1 MKEITLLIGHGSR
14 DADGN
19 LEFLDF
25 IEEIR
30 RQKPNEHFEAC
41 FLELTTPTIHDGFA
55 ACVQQDAQRIIV
67 IPVILLAASHVK
79 LEIPDFLEEARRQY
93 PHVDIVYGR
102 NIGLHAQM
110 IDLLEDRFYEQTNTF
125 VSADIRQTSIVLM
138 GRGSSDP
145 DANGDLYKIARLLW
159 ERTGALTVEV
169 CFTGI
174 TFPRLPEGIHRALLR
189 DTKRVVI
196 VPYFLFTGV
205 LIKRMQGILQ
215 EIQLE
220 NTNVP
225 MLMASYFGNQK
236 RLVDIVLD
244 RREEALHGH
253 SFMNCDLCKY
263 RKMPAYGEEEMR

>member
-1 MKEITLLIGHGSR
+1 MKEITLFIGHGSR

-19 LEFLDF
+19 QEFLDF

-30 RQKPNEHFEAC
+30 RQKPKEHFEAC
-41 FLELTTPTIHDGFA
+41 FLELTTPTIRDGFA
-55 ACVQQDAQRIIV
+55 ACVQQDVQRIIV

-79 LEIPDFLEEARRQY
+79 LEIPDFIDEARRQY
-93 PHVDIVYGR
+93 PHLEIVYGR
-102 NIGLHAQM
+102 NIGLHEQM
-110 IDLLEDRFYEQTNTF
+110 IDLLEDRFYERTSSF
-125 VSADIRQTSIVLM
+125 ASDDIRQTSIVLM

-159 ERTGALTVEV
+159 ERTGVLTVEV

-174 TFPRLPEGIHRALLR
+174 TFPRLPEGIHRALSWG
-189 DTKRVVI
+189 TKRIVV

-215 EIQLE
+215 ELQVE
-220 NTNVP
+220 NPTIP
-225 MLMASYFGNQK
+225 MLMAPYFGEHN

-244 RREEALHGH
+244 RREEAQRGQA
-253 SFMNCDLCKY
+253 FMNCDLCKY
-263 RKMPAYGEEEMR
+263 RKMRTYEEEEMR